1 MYDVLNMKHEHGSE
15 WKWISYL
22 RIEQVSSIILM
33 DESMRVNPRCC
44 QWNVNDVIIIGDNFG
59 SSYHHNRRQFQ
70 FLLLSLWRQLQLPLL
85 LLWRQ
90 IRLLIHI
97 MLMLMLSYSDAQIT
111 SCSSHTFFKHIMKT
125 WHLIKLIKSPLHNH
139 FKTSKSFS
147 KHIST

>member
-15 WKWISYL
+15 WKWLSYL

-44 QWNVNDVIIIGDNFG
+44 EWNVNDVIIIGDNFG
-59 SSYHHNRRQFQ
+59 PSYHHNRRQLR

-90 IRLLIHI
+90 IRLLNLYTYHAHAHAFILWCSNNI
-97 MLMLMLSYSDAQIT
+97 MFVTYSFQTYYENLTSHKAHKIT
-111 SCSSHTFFKHIMKT
+111 
-125 WHLIKLIKSPLHNH
+125 
-139 FKTSKSFS
+139 TS
-147 KHIST
+147 